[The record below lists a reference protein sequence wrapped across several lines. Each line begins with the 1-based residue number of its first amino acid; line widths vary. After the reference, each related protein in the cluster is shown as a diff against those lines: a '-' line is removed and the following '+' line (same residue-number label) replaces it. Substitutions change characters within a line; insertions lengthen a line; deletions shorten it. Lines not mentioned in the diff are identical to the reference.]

1 MEQKIF
7 ERDCL
12 FAVWIFLSHSKI
24 FLLIL
29 SDHRNITGE
38 GIQNDTFTRYSTPLS
53 SEDFLRCHTYCDT
66 GQPFKMVIS
75 ELTPVA
81 ECFAVFAV
89 LSLPVLITTY
99 VCPERGSNRDLPRA
113 KQTLYHWTTAADGT
127 KSNKQ
132 TWFLK
137 KQGLPSAKRKNL
149 ISGTQ

>member
-1 MEQKIF
+1 MGLFVCCLDFFVTLENFFYSFWVITVILPVKGYKIIPLLDT
-7 ERDCL
+7 RRHW
-12 FAVWIFLSHSKI
+12 AVRI
-24 FLLIL
+24 
-29 SDHRNITGE
+29 
-38 GIQNDTFTRYSTPLS
+38 
-53 SEDFLRCHTYCDT
+53 FLRCHTYCDT

-113 KQTLYHWTTAADGT
+113 KQTLYHWTNASDGT

-132 TWFLK
+132 TWFLQ
-137 KQGLPSAKRKNL
+137 KQWLPSAKRKNL